1 TTRTARR
8 YALRLV
14 AEDPPRP
21 GLVDAGPGR
30 GAAVEV
36 DVWALPPE
44 GWARFVA
51 TGVPGLAV
59 GRVAL
64 AGGAV
69 LPGFVAAA
77 ESAGGQADLTAFG
90 GWRAWR
96 AAGSPR

>member
-1 TTRTARR
+1 MW
-8 YALRLV
+8 V
-14 AEDPPRP
+14 
-21 GLVDAGPGR
+21 
-30 GAAVEV
+30 
-36 DVWALPPE
+36 LPPE

-64 AGGAV
+64 AGGTV

-77 ESAGGQADLTAFG
+77 GSADDRPDLTPFG